1 MRQRRSGSRLGYT
14 LAELLIAVSIVAILT
29 GISMPRLGKV
39 RDKTK
44 LSGATTKF
52 TRAVMAA
59 RQAAIQQGKHAFFKT
74 QNNEVWVYVDPTG
87 NTADQ
92 ITVVRT
98 TNLSNEFGVTITSPS
113 GLTSIEYDPRGVSTQ
128 ASKQTFKFQHT
139 GSGMQDSL
147 CVSRLGNTIR
157 EQCP

>member
-1 MRQRRSGSRLGYT
+1 MRQRRSVPRFGYT
-14 LAELLIAVSIVAILT
+14 LAELLIAVSIIAIVT

-39 RDKTK
+39 RDRTK
-44 LSGATTKF
+44 LQGATTKF

-59 RQAAIQQGKHAFFKT
+59 RQAAIQQGKHSYFKT
-74 QNNEVWVYVDPTG
+74 QNNDVWVYVDPTG
-87 NTADQ
+87 VTADE
-92 ITVVRT
+92 ITILKT
-98 TNLSNEFGVTITSPS
+98 TNLSTDFGVTITSPG

-128 ASKQTFKFQHT
+128 GSKQVFKFQHT

-157 EQCP
+157 DHCP